1 MFKKGKRASSK
12 HEETEPVAAVHE
24 RGDHEEV
31 GETHR
36 QAGPSVRAY
45 PRRVA
50 EVILRADGTMS
61 VRSAGEQA
69 EHTVTPWLRLAADEL
84 ERNGIDLAAA
94 TCILPD
100 GRKARMHVDPSVGLV
115 CEWL

>member
-12 HEETEPVAAVHE
+12 HEESESEPVAAVHE
-24 RGDHEEV
+24 RGEHEEPV
-31 GETHR
+31 EK
-36 QAGPSVRAY
+36 QAEPPVRAY

-100 GRKARMHVDPSVGLV
+100 GRKARMHVDPDVGLV